1 MNNTWRFLPHLSL
14 IFELKHCYILVLT
27 HLKCLQHPCT
37 LVEFL
42 EVVVCITTAFSC
54 FFVYIFC
61 VNIERTIPYSISHFF
76 LLKIF
81 VLHGTHYSKVCKVNY
96 CRFCDMVEGWPEN
109 ISIIFQEFCAVWIYK
124 SGSKIVSGSV
134 LLLPLLNLT
143 VVACF
148 VPSFVLRIPEFKPPQ
163 S

>member
-1 MNNTWRFLPHLSL
+1 MSPASMYTRRISRSCSLHHHCLFLLFCIHILCEYWKNYT
-14 IFELKHCYILVLT
+14 IFH
-27 HLKCLQHPCT
+27 
-37 LVEFL
+37 
-42 EVVVCITTAFSC
+42 FS
-54 FFVYIFC
+54 F
-61 VNIERTIPYSISHFF
+61 FF

-81 VLHGTHYSKVCKVNY
+81 VLHGTHYFKVCKVNY
-96 CRFCDMVEGWPEN
+96 YRFCNMVEGWPEN